1 MQGDNRDA
9 WNFDR
14 LLTYLELT
22 DCSLIRFCRFI
33 IRLAIG
39 HLLQDMASSSWS
51 EEEEEIQ
58 EVNAEANSEQQQ
70 DGAVEPDVIVTAHS
84 EVQFLMCES
93 TYSAR
98 NLYDIQIL
106 SKLNSSKS

>member
-1 MQGDNRDA
+1 
-9 WNFDR
+9 
-14 LLTYLELT
+14 
-22 DCSLIRFCRFI
+22 
-33 IRLAIG
+33 LAIG

-70 DGAVEPDVIVTAHS
+70 DGAVEPDVIVTAQS
-84 EVQFLMCES
+84 EVQFLMCDS

-106 SKLNSSKS
+106 STVKFSQESDSQKNSSTEPNRPYI